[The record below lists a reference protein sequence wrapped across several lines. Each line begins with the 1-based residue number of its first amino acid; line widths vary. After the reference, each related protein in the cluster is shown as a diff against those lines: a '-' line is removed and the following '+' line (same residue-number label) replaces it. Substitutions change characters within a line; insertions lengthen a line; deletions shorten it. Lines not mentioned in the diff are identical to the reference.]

1 MVVFAA
7 TDTCLVKSS
16 KLVNSYLILPV
27 PVRTNSGLCSLNS
40 NFKSCRGGK
49 NYEHERK
56 KSNRIW
62 PTKVASL
69 DCVVHALQIIHPVAS
84 LFLSHAYQQL
94 HMLGLVK
101 LIYEFLLHLLPCQSA
116 SQSFYGLVYI

>member
-16 KLVNSYLILPV
+16 KLVNSYLKLPV
-27 PVRTNSGLCSLNS
+27 PVSTNSGLYSLNS

-49 NYEHERK
+49 NCVHERK
-56 KSNRIW
+56 KTDGIW

-69 DCVVHALQIIHPVAS
+69 DSAVHALRIVYPVAS
-84 LFLSHAYQQL
+84 SLFESCLSAASP
-94 HMLGLVK
+94 VR
-101 LIYEFLLHLLPCQSA
+101 PCKA
-116 SQSFYGLVYI
+116 CT